1 MKIEK
6 TCVVC
11 GKSFLAANPLYCIC
25 SDECRRKRKAVYDKR
40 YSETHVEAV
49 KKQRKR
55 YYEKYWEQ
63 HKKKCYCKICGA
75 LLPHG
80 MQKYCLD
87 CLLNAYQNA
96 ETHSW
101 ASSVLCCR
109 GYDKEAVIS
118 EIEERQK
125 NDGT

>member
-6 TCVVC
+6 TCIVC

-40 YSETHVEAV
+40 YSETHAEAV